1 MIGFAPRSK
10 LPSKR
15 VSLAAMPP
23 LRDALRMRGPE
34 TDWADRRGWLS
45 MSELLRI
52 PQQLGK
58 MSCFGVTM
66 DKEFAISV
74 AFTGL
79 CSYLLWV
86 FILLQLNPAEWERV
100 DRVAM
105 VATWAL
111 SLVFSRM
118 IRSHI

>member
-1 MIGFAPRSK
+1 MQ
-10 LPSKR
+10 
-15 VSLAAMPP
+15 V
-23 LRDALRMRGPE
+23 
-34 TDWADRRGWLS
+34 RRGWLS

-79 CSYLLWV
+79 CSYLLWA

>member
-1 MIGFAPRSK
+1 
-10 LPSKR
+10 
-15 VSLAAMPP
+15 
-23 LRDALRMRGPE
+23 
-34 TDWADRRGWLS
+34 
-45 MSELLRI
+45 
-52 PQQLGK
+52 
-58 MSCFGVTM
+58 M

-79 CSYLLWV
+79 CSYLLWA

-100 DRVAM
+100 DRVA
-105 VATWAL
+105 TWAL

>member
-1 MIGFAPRSK
+1 
-10 LPSKR
+10 
-15 VSLAAMPP
+15 
-23 LRDALRMRGPE
+23 
-34 TDWADRRGWLS
+34 

-52 PQQLGK
+52 PQQFGK

-79 CSYLLWV
+79 CSYLLWA

-100 DRVAM
+100 DRCFM
-105 VATWAL
+105 IATWSTSLIL
-111 SLVFSRM
+111 SLAFRSR
-118 IRSHI
+118 I

>member
-1 MIGFAPRSK
+1 
-10 LPSKR
+10 
-15 VSLAAMPP
+15 
-23 LRDALRMRGPE
+23 
-34 TDWADRRGWLS
+34 
-45 MSELLRI
+45 
-52 PQQLGK
+52 
-58 MSCFGVTM
+58 M

-74 AFTGL
+74 AF
-79 CSYLLWV
+79 YLLWA